1 MAKQP
6 VAIDV
11 VVAVA
16 AVPVRDAA
24 SAAVVVR
31 DDNDGGGVVA
41 VHDVVHFADGAL
53 FPFKWWML
61 LFFDSSHHEMKR
73 FRAVKRRLL
82 LFLYKKL
89 GLDFK
94 VVFEEK
100 KKFWNKN

>member
-16 AVPVRDAA
+16 DVPVRDAA

-31 DDNDGGGVVA
+31 DDNDGVVA
-41 VHDVVHFADGAL
+41 VHDVVHFADGGL

-61 LFFDSSHHEMKR
+61 LFFDSSHHEKIWSSQTPPIIIFVQKTWSR
-73 FRAVKRRLL
+73 F
-82 LFLYKKL
+82 
-89 GLDFK
+89 
-94 VVFEEK
+94 
-100 KKFWNKN
+100 

>member
-16 AVPVRDAA
+16 DVPVRDAA

-31 DDNDGGGVVA
+31 DDNDGVVA
-41 VHDVVHFADGAL
+41 VHDVVHFADGGL
-53 FPFKWWML
+53 FPSKWWML

-100 KKFWNKN
+100 TPF